1 MHIECV
7 IPAFICLRNYVQMES
22 HPLRAEVEVVGSGG
36 NEMTVDVNVNIGLKY
51 I

>member
-7 IPAFICLRNYVQMES
+7 IPALICLRNYLQMES
-22 HPLRAEVEVVGSGG
+22 LALRAEVEVVGSGG
-36 NEMTVDVNVNIGLKY
+36 NEMTVDVSVNIGLN